1 MVRPPEMGTNLM
13 VSFCL
18 LAIQTKGPL
27 NGLASF
33 LLSPARS
40 EVDTNTLAPTG
51 IVACVRTYQTALCC
65 KHAFVSHGQPLELES
80 ERRSSI

>member
-1 MVRPPEMGTNLM
+1 MGRPPAIGTNLM

-51 IVACVRTYQTALCC
+51 NRRVCTYLSNCSLLQACICFAWS
-65 KHAFVSHGQPLELES
+65 AA
-80 ERRSSI
+80 

>member
-1 MVRPPEMGTNLM
+1 MGRPPEMGTSLM

-33 LLSPARS
+33 LLSPAWS

-51 IVACVRTYQTALCC
+51 NRRVCTYSLLQACICFA
-65 KHAFVSHGQPLELES
+65 
-80 ERRSSI
+80 

>member
-1 MVRPPEMGTNLM
+1 MGRPPAIGTNLM

-40 EVDTNTLAPTG
+40 DVETNTLGLG
-51 IVACVRTYQTALCC
+51 IVAHVRFCQTALCF
-65 KHAFVSHGQPLELES
+65 KHAFALHDRLLELES
-80 ERRSSI
+80 EQRSSI